1 MALRTTLVHATDDDD
16 ELLCTMSRSV
26 DTVMYKTDKLR
37 VKYDMLVLPVFY
49 VRPVSLLSL
58 PVCV

>member
-1 MALRTTLVHATDDDD
+1 VALRTTLVHATDDDD
-16 ELLCTMSRSV
+16 ELPCTMSRSV

-37 VKYDMLVLPVFY
+37 VKYDMLVFPVFY
-49 VRPVSLLSL
+49 VRPASLSSL